1 LIAIVQAHRP
11 ENLQICKHRRGQRR
25 WRNPLSAAS
34 DCAFTVE
41 ALCDYCQSLTQ
52 MLCQQSLLPEM
63 EKTLRGLLCEL
74 VWMFA
79 GDLKAP
85 RWSASH

>member
-1 LIAIVQAHRP
+1 MLHIINTSTNAPIPPRLIAR
-11 ENLQICKHRRGQRR
+11 
-25 WRNPLSAAS
+25 
-34 DCAFTVE
+34 FTVE
-41 ALCDYCQSLTQ
+41 ALYDYCQSLTQ

-63 EKTLRGLLCEL
+63 EKTLRGLLCER

>member
-1 LIAIVQAHRP
+1 
-11 ENLQICKHRRGQRR
+11 
-25 WRNPLSAAS
+25 
-34 DCAFTVE
+34 
-41 ALCDYCQSLTQ
+41 